1 MNYFSIYNYLPNLK
15 NNDIIN
21 KQVTMNNE
29 KQLFLD
35 MINKANETY
44 MITGSNSRS
53 SKKVDIIHQFIEDTI
68 KPLLKNNMEIKQE
81 QNIPSNNSKNR
92 KKCDIVI
99 YKDNIPYIILPV
111 KYTMTSYN
119 KNSNNYWENI
129 QGELMSLKTQAAIYN
144 TDLYI
149 IPINIIANNI
159 PNRSGSDKKIKN
171 FEKIN
176 YQKSYQIYESMKNIP
191 SGTLNNI
198 SPLCYDCIS
207 YIIDVEHICQ
217 IGDHYDKCP
226 KIIDF
231 NSETPYRDFKDILKP
246 IL

>member
-1 MNYFSIYNYLPNLK
+1 MSYFSIYNYLPNLK
-15 NNDIIN
+15 NYDIIN
-21 KQVTMNNE
+21 KQMDNE
-29 KQLFLD
+29 KQLFLN
-35 MINKANETY
+35 MIKNANETY
-44 MITGSNSRS
+44 INTGSNSRS

-68 KPLLKNNMEIKQE
+68 KPLLKDNMEIKQE
-81 QNIPSNNSKNR
+81 KYVPSNNSNNR

-99 YKDNIPYIILPV
+99 YKDKLPYIIIPV
-111 KYTMTSYN
+111 KYSMTSYN
-119 KNSNNYWENI
+119 KNSNNYWENL
-129 QGELMSLKTQAAIYN
+129 QGELMSLKTQAAIN
-144 TDLYI
+144 NHELYI
-149 IPINIIANNI
+149 IPINIISNNI
-159 PNRSGSDKKIKN
+159 PNRSGSEKLIQN

-176 YQKSYQIYESMKNIP
+176 YKKSYQIYESMKDIP

-217 IGDHYDKCP
+217 IGEQYNKCP

-231 NSETPYRDFKDILKP
+231 NIDTPYRNFNDILNP

>member
-15 NNDIIN
+15 NYDIIY
-21 KQVTMNNE
+21 KQVPMNDE

-53 SKKVDIIHQFIEDTI
+53 SKKVDIIHRFIEDTI
-68 KPLLKNNMEIKQE
+68 KPILKENMEIRQE
-81 QNIPSNNSKNR
+81 EYIPSNNSNNR

-111 KYTMTSYN
+111 KYSMTSYN

-129 QGELMSLKTQAAIYN
+129 QGELMSLKSQAAIN
-144 TDLYI
+144 NSELYI
-149 IPINIIANNI
+149 IPINIISNNI
-159 PNRSGSDKKIKN
+159 PNRSGPEKKIQN
-171 FEKIN
+171 FEKIS
-176 YQKSYQIYESMKNIP
+176 YQKSYKIYESMKNIP
-191 SGTLNNI
+191 SGTLENI

-207 YIIDVEHICQ
+207 YIIDVEHLCQ
-217 IGDHYDKCP
+217 VGEQYDKCP

-231 NSETPYRDFKDILKP
+231 NSDTPYRYFKDILKP